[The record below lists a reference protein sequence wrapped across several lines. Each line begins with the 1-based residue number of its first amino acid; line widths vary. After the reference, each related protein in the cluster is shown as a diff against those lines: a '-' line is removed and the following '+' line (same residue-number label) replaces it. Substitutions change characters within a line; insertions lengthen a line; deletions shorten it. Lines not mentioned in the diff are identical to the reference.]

1 MVRHSV
7 RGNGCCVNESC
18 LTVPGRFEY
27 LAQIADFIEV
37 VARDAGWTDD
47 ETYRMQ
53 MAVDEACSNIIEHA
67 YGPDGQGDIRLSCC
81 IEDKGDLIISIH
93 DNGKPFDPTEVPEP
107 PIGDDLENLR
117 EGGLGLYFMRKLM
130 DEVTFHFDERVGN
143 VLTMVKRRRK

>member
-1 MVRHSV
+1 M
-7 RGNGCCVNESC
+7 NESC

-27 LAQIADFIEV
+27 LAQIADFIQV

-67 YGPDGQGDIRLSCC
+67 YGLDTQGDIKLSCC